1 MLIRIGEQVEV
12 ALFNFA
18 TFIVSQIHFLD
29 NTIPPPSRT
38 EENAFCKAV
47 LPSIN
52 SCNSL
57 PIPNDDDKRFLRR

>member
-18 TFIVSQIHFLD
+18 TFVVSQINFLD
-29 NTIPPPSRT
+29 NHSPPPSRT

-57 PIPNDDDKRFLRR
+57 PNPNGDDKQFLRR